1 MNIYAQLRC
10 ARKVRC
16 ELNLHYEYTAHV
28 HTHVSHAYSGGKRS
42 VAGWNDGTQTL
53 KADAN
58 FWYRVWSEAGCPCTG
73 VLFEI
78 KKKAK
83 HRFKYAV
90 RSLRRQKRSIVRRK
104 LAYKRAHCH
113 SRDFWAEVGRLSK
126 PERRSPPLVV
136 DGVTGD
142 KQIATLWA
150 NKLNVLYNTHSTM
163 LRDKIRK
170 TLIESC
176 SPGQL
181 FETSNNY

>member
-1 MNIYAQLRC
+1 MLLYIIVFLCLPPSVVDCCDPHCTEHCVLLDEYALWFVQCLLDC
-10 ARKVRC
+10 ALLWIPVR
-16 ELNLHYEYTAHV
+16 N
-28 HTHVSHAYSGGKRS
+28 SGGKRS

-113 SRDFWAEVGRLSK
+113 SRDFWAEVGRFSK

-136 DGVTGD
+136 DGVNGD

-150 NKLNVLYNTHSTM
+150 EYPLQYT
-163 LRDKIRK
+163 
-170 TLIESC
+170 
-176 SPGQL
+176 
-181 FETSNNY
+181 